1 MTCMSLSMILNPSFA
16 MTDSLD
22 FDFAPTVVANGLI
35 RRLTLSL
42 PPRRVNQ
49 APHEMADDARRFPY
63 SRR

>member
-49 APHEMADDARRFPY
+49 APAR
-63 SRR
+63 SG